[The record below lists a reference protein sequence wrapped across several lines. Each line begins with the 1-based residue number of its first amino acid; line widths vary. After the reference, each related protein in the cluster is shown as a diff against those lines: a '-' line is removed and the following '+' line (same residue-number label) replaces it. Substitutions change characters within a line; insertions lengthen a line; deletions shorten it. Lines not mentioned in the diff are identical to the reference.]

1 MSGGH
6 FDYYQ
11 YHIDDIIASIER
23 EIERATCERPPIV
36 RELRVCV
43 SEYVEGDFGHYYRPH
58 WQGFLSVEQAE
69 KYFVDLGY
77 VVTERGDSVVL
88 MRDVVTGDEIKIS
101 SYMDEHYEAGEDGE
115 IPYFPDF
122 TEETI
127 QEFRNAIGVLKRARV
142 YAQRVDWLLSGDD
155 SEESFHKRLKE
166 ELEELDKEEKNGKEC
181 EE

>member
-23 EIERATCERPPIV
+23 EIERASCERPPIV

-43 SEYVEGDFGHYYRPH
+43 SESIGGWCRYRPH

-69 KYFVDLGY
+69 KYFVDFGY
-77 VVTERGDSVVL
+77 VVTERGDSVR

-101 SYMDEHYEAGEDGE
+101 SYIDEHYEAGEDGE
-115 IPYFPDF
+115 IPYYPDY

-127 QEFRNAIGVLKRARV
+127 REFRNAIGVLKRARV

-155 SEESFHKRLKE
+155 NEESFHERLKE
-166 ELEELDKEEKNGKEC
+166 ELEELDKEE
-181 EE
+181 